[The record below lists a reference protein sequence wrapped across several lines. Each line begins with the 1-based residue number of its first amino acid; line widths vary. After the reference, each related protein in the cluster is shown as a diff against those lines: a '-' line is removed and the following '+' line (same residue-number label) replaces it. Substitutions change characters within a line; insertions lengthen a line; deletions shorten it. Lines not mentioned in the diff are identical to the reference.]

1 MENEKLTSVYK
12 GGRTAQFVRIEIKN
26 RFGIKAAKEYNV
38 VLEIIY
44 ILYEKK
50 VKYYGK

>member
-1 MENEKLTSVYK
+1 MKLSSIKSQGY
-12 GGRTAQFVRIEIKN
+12 FVNGLTFI
-26 RFGIKAAKEYNV
+26 YNV

-50 VKYYGK
+50 

>member
-1 MENEKLTSVYK
+1 MKLSSIKSQGY
-12 GGRTAQFVRIEIKN
+12 FVNGLTFI
-26 RFGIKAAKEYNV
+26 YNV